1 MVVDMAL
8 EYKRS
13 DLHNEREG
21 DNKDQEGSLLYTG
34 IAQNFP
40 HIETGI
46 LRALNILPLGVG

>member
-8 EYKRS
+8 EYRSS

-34 IAQNFP
+34 ISQNFP